1 MSRKTLSPRTQ
12 PDIMTDS
19 EKNHMYKRVKELYG
33 NRLTEEQLAA
43 VEASLDPMIKVLEQL
58 RNIPLEN
65 SDEPY
70 SVFKPYRKDR
80 Q

>member
-1 MSRKTLSPRTQ
+1 
-12 PDIMTDS
+12 MTDS
-19 EKNHMYKRVKELYG
+19 EKEHIFKRIKELYG
-33 NRLTEEQLAA
+33 DQLNDEQLSA

-58 RNIPLEN
+58 RSVPLEN

>member
-1 MSRKTLSPRTQ
+1 MVN
-12 PDIMTDS
+12 S
-19 EKNHMYKRVKELYG
+19 EKEHIFKRVKELYG
-33 NRLTEEQLAA
+33 DRLTEEQLSA
-43 VEASLDPMIKVLEQL
+43 VEESIDPIINVIEKL

-80 Q
+80 R

>member
-1 MSRKTLSPRTQ
+1 
-12 PDIMTDS
+12 MTDS
-19 EKNHMYKRVKELYG
+19 EKEHIFKRIKELYG
-33 NRLTEEQLAA
+33 DQLNDEQLSA

-58 RNIPLEN
+58 RSVPLEN

-70 SVFKPYRKDR
+70 SVFKPYRKDK

>member
-1 MSRKTLSPRTQ
+1 
-12 PDIMTDS
+12 MTDS
-19 EKNHMYKRVKELYG
+19 EKEHIFKRIKELYG
-33 NRLTEEQLAA
+33 DKLNDEQLSA
-43 VEASLDPMIKVLEQL
+43 VESSLDPMIKVLEQL
-58 RNIPLEN
+58 RSVPLEN

>member
-1 MSRKTLSPRTQ
+1 
-12 PDIMTDS
+12 MTDS
-19 EKNHMYKRVKELYG
+19 EKDHMYRRVKELYG
-33 NRLTEEQLAA
+33 GRLTEDQLAA
-43 VEASLDPMIKVLEQL
+43 IKTSLDPMIKVLEQL
-58 RNIPLEN
+58 RSIPLLN